1 MSELSKV
8 AKALN
13 WEGRYG
19 QSLDKKIESIISERN
34 GYRNMCDDLRNKIR
48 DLTVE
53 LAGKDAVIQE
63 LRNDIAYYRKDRRDQ
78 FIQDQGLPTGD
89 A

>member
-8 AKALN
+8 AKSLA
-13 WEGRYG
+13 WEGRSG
-19 QSLDKKIESIISERN
+19 QSLEKKIESIIAERN
-34 GYRNMCDDLRNKIR
+34 GYRNMCDDLKNKIR

-53 LAGKDAVIQE
+53 IAGHTAVIKELQE
-63 LRNDIAYYRKDRRDQ
+63 DIRYYRKDRRDQ
-78 FIQDQGLPTGD
+78 MIQDQGLQAGD